1 MKELGDLTHLFVC
14 TFLFYLSNCMVFPAI
29 TDVTLEALCPGEDQC
44 SLAIYLTGLQR
55 AIIGLGAL
63 VVTPLVGNLSDKFGR
78 KALLCIPVTSAI
90 APTVIL
96 AYSRSTVYFYAAYV
110 FQIFAGIFCEG
121 SMECLSLAYVAD
133 KVGERRRASYFGAL
147 SGIGT
152 AGIVFGTIA
161 ARFLD
166 TSSIFQVSAVLKVI
180 TAIHLK
186 AFLPDSDAGVAVSED
201 SARPLCSSSSNSETA
216 PTLLAFRTIPSFS
229 DMANLLTSSATLS
242 RVAIITFFFCL
253 GESGL
258 LAALLFF
265 LKVHFQFSKNQ
276 FADLLLTTST
286 AGTISQLTLMPFL
299 AQRLGEEKLLIVGLL
314 AYCAQIFLYSIAWS
328 YWVPYFCA
336 SLAILTVFISPSIRS
351 MVSRK
356 AGSTEQGLA
365 QGCITGIGLL
375 AGIIAPIAF
384 TPLTAWFLSNEAPF
398 DFKGFS
404 ILCAGFSMLAA
415 FAVSITMWTK
425 SSLAS

>member
-1 MKELGDLTHLFVC
+1 MTAF
-14 TFLFYLSNCMVFPAI
+14 S
-29 TDVTLEALCPGEDQC
+29 Q
-44 SLAIYLTGLQR
+44 
-55 AIIGLGAL
+55 
-63 VVTPLVGNLSDKFGR
+63 
-78 KALLCIPVTSAI
+78 
-90 APTVIL
+90 
-96 AYSRSTVYFYAAYV
+96 
-110 FQIFAGIFCEG
+110 
-121 SMECLSLAYVAD
+121 AD
-133 KVGERRRASYFGAL
+133 KVGEGRRASYFGAL

-152 AGIVFGTIA
+152 AGIVFGVLA

-186 AFLPDSDAGVAVSED
+186 AFLPESDAGVAVSDED
-201 SARPLCSSSSNSETA
+201 STRPLCSSSSDSETA
-216 PTLLAFRTIPSFS
+216 PTLLAFRMIPSLS
-229 DMANLLTSSATLS
+229 DMTNLLTSSATLS
-242 RVAIITFFFCL
+242 RVAIITFFSCL

-258 LAALLFF
+258 QAALVFY
-265 LKVHFQFSKNQ
+265 LKVCFQFSKNQ
-276 FADLLLTTST
+276 FADLLLTTSI

-314 AYCAQIFLYSIAWS
+314 AYCAHVFLYSIAWS

-336 SLAILTVFISPSIRS
+336 SLAILTVFVSPSIRS

-356 AGSTEQGLA
+356 VGSTEQGLA
-365 QGCITGIGLL
+365 QGCITGIGLF

-415 FAVSITMWTK
+415 FAVSIAMWTK